1 MGSLY
6 QVVYT
11 GELQPGTSPEQAAR
25 GFADVFKVDE
35 DKARALVLGEQEH
48 VLKKDVDE
56 VNARRYR
63 EILLEIGLQVR
74 VETAAG
80 ELLDDSPA
88 ADFRARAPEMT
99 LADAPARQPGPPSEP
114 PPSEPAAT
122 DADRPQ
128 PTLDPYAPP
137 SSEVR
142 RPAPDG
148 VSPTHVRA
156 GHGWRWVTCGIEHL
170 RRAPVAWI
178 GAVAILFTI
187 TLVLVMIPLIGSLAS
202 ALISPILLGGLML
215 AAHGQR
221 SGRPM
226 RPASIFDAFAQYGG
240 RLATVGALYLVGT
253 VVVTILLGILMA
265 AVIGGMMGID
275 PAQLE
280 QQDPAMLMDL
290 MGPTILLL
298 LLGVLALTLPLVMAY
313 WFAPALV
320 VLNGMTAVEAMKA
333 SLRGCLKNILPFLV
347 YGLAW
352 MLIGF
357 LALIPM
363 LLIMA
368 VFPPATG
375 GADSTLVYL
384 PVLFATMLVVSPI
397 MIASMYCGYR
407 DIFRAETQ

>member
-11 GELQPGTSPEQAAR
+11 GALQPGISGDEAAR
-25 GFADVFKVDE
+25 AFADVFKVDE
-35 DKARALVLGEQEH
+35 DKARSLVLGEREE

-56 VNARRYR
+56 ANARRYR
-63 EILLEIGLQVR
+63 EILREIGLQVR

-88 ADFRARAPEMT
+88 PDFRTRAQEGPFAEARAE
-99 LADAPARQPGPPSEP
+99 LA
-114 PPSEPAAT
+114 EPAQGDPSAQS
-122 DADRPQ
+122 DKGARAQAPV
-128 PTLDPYAPP
+128 DPYSTP
-137 SSEVR
+137 SSDLHV
-142 RPAPDG
+142 RPAD
-148 VSPTHVRA
+148 SAAPTRVAA
-156 GHGWRWVTCGIEHL
+156 GHGWRWLTCGVEHL
-170 RRAPVAWI
+170 RRAPVPWI
-178 GAVAILFTI
+178 GAVAILFTV
-187 TLVLVMIPLIGSLAS
+187 TLILVMIPLIGSLAS

-221 SGRPM
+221 SGKHM
-226 RPASIFDAFAQYGG
+226 RPASIFDAFAEYGG

-265 AVIGGMMGID
+265 TVAGGMMGLD

-280 QQDPAMLMDL
+280 QQDPAAVMQL
-290 MGPTILLL
+290 MGPAMLLL
-298 LLGVLALTLPLVMAY
+298 FLAVLALTLPLVMAY

-333 SLRGCLKNILPFLV
+333 SLRGCLKNIPAFLV
-347 YGLAW
+347 YGLGW
-352 MLIGF
+352 MLVGF
-357 LALIPM
+357 IALLPM
-363 LLIMA
+363 LLLMT
-368 VFPPATG
+368 VFPPSPG
-375 GADSTLVYL
+375 NGDSMLVYL

-407 DIFRAETQ
+407 DIFRGEAR